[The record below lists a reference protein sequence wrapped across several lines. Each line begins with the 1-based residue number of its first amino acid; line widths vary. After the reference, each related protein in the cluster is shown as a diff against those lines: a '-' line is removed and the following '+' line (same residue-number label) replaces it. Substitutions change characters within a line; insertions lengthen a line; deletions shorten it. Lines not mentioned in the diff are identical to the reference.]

1 MSDNKRKKA
10 IKDVETDVDHCMYI
24 DSKKYWEGKEASEIM
39 ELINKDGLF
48 FHLRPIEKAFDLRLN
63 QLRMKLHR
71 FLSPEFI
78 EKYDDLDQDIYIQSI
93 LVDCRA
99 LFLESPRLKENS
111 TLQNIY
117 KIRHQSEKAR
127 EIDEVFDEIVVEGKS
142 YRTIIKEVV
151 DKRIVHIDR
160 LDDEQEKKCLDHVDY
175 ILSRETIKSLFIL
188 LLQISIDYSK
198 FVKQHGESSEEQ
210 LNRVLRSLTGGLND

>member
-1 MSDNKRKKA
+1 MSDNKCKEASKGNETQ
-10 IKDVETDVDHCMYI
+10 VEHYMHV
-24 DSKKYWEGKEASEIM
+24 DSKKYWEGKKANEIL
-39 ELINKDGLF
+39 ELIDKDGLF

-63 QLRMKLHR
+63 QLRIKLHR
-71 FLSPEFI
+71 FLSPEFL
-78 EKYDDLDQDIYIQSI
+78 EKYDSLDQDIYIQSI

-117 KIRHQSEKAR
+117 KIRHQPEKAR
-127 EIDEVFDEIVVEGKS
+127 AIDEIFDEIVVEDKS
-142 YRTIIKEVV
+142 YRTIIKDVV

-160 LDDEQEKKCLDHVDY
+160 LDDEQEKKCLDHIDY

-188 LLQISIDYSK
+188 LLQISIEYGE
-198 FVKQHGESSEEQ
+198 FVKQYGESSEEQ
-210 LNRVLRSLTGGLND
+210 LNRVLHSLTGGLGD